1 MDSRKLASI
10 MITALAL
17 WACDGTP
24 VDPPLEGE
32 TFPERDKVCAAGAAQ
47 PCATTED
54 AHTVAERTH
63 EVGTEHNDATFVYV
77 VNRLS
82 IPEADDGV
90 VAGFNLDG
98 IDSGAGSDDA
108 EDCQGYAP
116 DYVSSTDPDHIGV
129 DNALEALVGILAEQI
144 VSDTCAGMADELGCT
159 LGEQINEGAV
169 LLLLE
174 VSGVESLEYDTDVQ
188 LQLFLGAVP
197 EGETLTVEGGALAA
211 GQTFDVMANLG
222 APVGGDIFDGRLR
235 ATTPQLQLALT
246 VDGMNVPLT
255 ITNPEI
261 RADVSATGLTNGA
274 IGGELTIADLQETV
288 EMLGLDFD
296 IEGVAGSFADLSPSA
311 ADPLTCEGLSVGIT
325 FGATSAMRN

>member
-1 MDSRKLASI
+1 MNSRKLASI

-17 WACDGTP
+17 WACDGP
-24 VDPPLEGE
+24 VEPPLPDGE
-32 TFPERDKVCAAGAAQ
+32 TFPERDKVCAAGEAQ
-47 PCATTED
+47 PCVTDED
-54 AHTVAERTH
+54 AHTAAERTH
-63 EVGTEHNDATFVYV
+63 EVGNEHNDATFVYV

-82 IPEADDGV
+82 IPEAEDGV

-98 IDSGAGSDDA
+98 LDSGEGSDDA
-108 EDCQGYAP
+108 EDCLGYTP

-129 DNALEALVGILAEQI
+129 DNALEGLVGILAEQI
-144 VSDTCAGMADELGCT
+144 VSDTCAGMPDELGCT

-188 LQLFLGAVP
+188 LQL
-197 EGETLTVEGGALAA
+197 
-211 GQTFDVMANLG
+211 
-222 APVGGDIFDGRLR
+222 
-235 ATTPQLQLALT
+235 ALT

-261 RADVSATGLTNGA
+261 RADVSETGLTNGA
-274 IGGELTIADLQETV
+274 IGGELTIADLQMTV

-296 IEGVAGSFADLSPSA
+296 VEGVAGGFADLSPSA

-325 FGATSAMRN
+325 FGATSATRN